1 MRMYLTTCLKKN
13 SMVLMSILARR
24 CFVIFALFAGA
35 CLAGC
40 AAQNGA
46 PDDSMS
52 SYMVS
57 PGKYQLYNCAQMAA
71 LEPPLRTR
79 EGELIVLIAKA
90 ESGPGGAFAATLAYR
105 SEYLQVR
112 GELAELGRAAAAK
125 NCPPPAVEEAPR
137 PPKTPPKGRPT
148 RL

>member
-1 MRMYLTTCLKKN
+1 MN
-13 SMVLMSILARR
+13 NLAQH
-24 CFVIFALFAGA
+24 CVAALALLAGA

-40 AAQNGA
+40 ATQNGA

-57 PGKYQLYNCAQMAA
+57 PGKYQLYSCPQMAV
-71 LEPPLRTR
+71 LEPQFRSR
-79 EGELIVLIAKA
+79 EGELAVLIAKA
-90 ESGPGGAFAATLAYR
+90 ESGPGGAIAATLAYR

-125 NCPPPAVEEAPR
+125 NCPPPAPEEP
-137 PPKTPPKGRPT
+137 PPKTPPKARPA
-148 RL
+148 RR